1 VNGSAQFRAWAT
13 VDLQAL
19 QHNFAVAQTHNPGS
33 AMVAVIKANAYGHG
47 MLAVASA
54 LHQVMGERDCFGVA
68 TLEEAVALH
77 RLNSGRAILLL
88 EGVLNAEE
96 LAFAIA
102 AGFHLLIHSAY
113 QLEGLEAYVA
123 RHPDL
128 PTGSLT
134 VWLKLDT
141 GMHRLGF
148 SGEHFASAYAWIK
161 RLPAVGKVV
170 LMTHLACADD
180 LISPATQ
187 RQLTLFNKTIN
198 KLNMS
203 AGDSCELSVAASAG
217 ILAWPQ
223 THFQW
228 ARPGIMLYG
237 GSAIHKENAVERGLK
252 PVMTLRS
259 RLIAIKDVEAGGAIG
274 YGATYICPGKKR
286 MGVVSIGYGDGYPRA
301 APNGTPVLLN
311 CAASIIGKPR
321 MTRIIGRV
329 SMDMI
334 TIDLSDIKEAS
345 IGDEVILWGEGLPA
359 DEVARQCDTISYE
372 LFCRITARV
381 HFVYQ

>member
-1 VNGSAQFRAWAT
+1 VNGTAPFRAWAT
-13 VDLQAL
+13 VDLKAL
-19 QHNFAVAQTHNPGS
+19 QHNFAVAQAHNPGG
-33 AMVAVIKANAYGHG
+33 AMVAVVKANAYGHG
-47 MLAVASA
+47 MLALAAA
-54 LHQVMGERDCFGVA
+54 LHPVMGERDCFGVA
-68 TLEEAVALH
+68 TLDEAIALQQ
-77 RLNSGRAILLL
+77 LNTGRAILLL
-88 EGVLNAEE
+88 EGVLTAGE
-96 LAFAIA
+96 LAFAVES
-102 AGFHLLIHSAY
+102 GFHLLIHSAY
-113 QLEGLEAYVA
+113 QLEELETYVA

-148 SGEHFASAYAWIK
+148 SAEHFASAYAWIK
-161 RLPAVGKVV
+161 RLPAVGKLV
-170 LMTHLACADD
+170 LTTHFACGDD
-180 LISPATQ
+180 LVSPATQ
-187 RQLTLFNKTIN
+187 RQLTLFNKTIS
-198 KLNMS
+198 KLDIPTD
-203 AGDSCELSVAASAG
+203 DSCEFCVAASAG
-217 ILAWPQ
+217 VLAWPQ

-237 GSAIHKENAVERGLK
+237 GSAIQKESGVERDLK

-301 APNGTPVLLN
+301 APNGTPVLVN
-311 CAASIIGKPR
+311 CAASIVGKPR

-359 DEVARQCDTISYE
+359 DEVARHCDTISYE
-372 LFCRITARV
+372 LFCRVTARV
-381 HFVYQ
+381 HFVYK